1 MHVVRFHFIS
11 RCLHP
16 CKLMGYRQVVGETDK
31 MLVARVAKM
40 LLTVETGDKRDQCRP
55 FGLRTLL
62 QRLSLVQRPV
72 R

>member
-1 MHVVRFHFIS
+1 MHVLRFHFTP

-16 CKLMGYRQVVGETDK
+16 CKLMGCRQVVGETDK
-31 MLVARVAKM
+31 MLEARVAKM

-55 FGLRTLL
+55 FWLRTLL

-72 R
+72 Q